1 MKILLFLLI
10 FCVVGI
16 YTQKHNDSAEK
27 NKHAM
32 DIEDCLNQHSN
43 ITKKGLSVKDIILKS
58 IAPYDLGCITSCLKK
73 KELKNGVTLN
83 SYVIQNAYLPST
95 KFPDWYEK
103 KNEDYQY
110 VVIANRCINEVA
122 KVISSKKVLVKRCS
136 PKVKE
141 IMKLCWIILIA
152 LCIFGINARP
162 NSEPDNDGGFEP
174 LALQCLR
181 ELKKDP
187 TLSAKNCDEIES
199 SLTDDERN
207 CILACMFRRND
218 PDKKSLYEY
227 LKSQLSTIDN
237 RIQVYR
243 DELLEKLNSC
253 KALVGEGNDCGVMKC
268 IELFKPPFAHWYLQ
282 TN

>member
-110 VVIANRCINEVA
+110 VVIANRCINEA
-122 KVISSKKVLVKRCS
+122 KEDEC
-136 PKVKE
+136 
-141 IMKLCWIILIA
+141 KL
-152 LCIFGINARP
+152 FM
-162 NSEPDNDGGFEP
+162 
-174 LALQCLR
+174 CLKAW
-181 ELKKDP
+181 EL
-187 TLSAKNCDEIES
+187 
-199 SLTDDERN
+199 
-207 CILACMFRRND
+207 
-218 PDKKSLYEY
+218 
-227 LKSQLSTIDN
+227 
-237 RIQVYR
+237 
-243 DELLEKLNSC
+243 
-253 KALVGEGNDCGVMKC
+253 
-268 IELFKPPFAHWYLQ
+268 PFAHILSIKIERYI
-282 TN
+282 TF